1 MELLMISFKEFRQ
14 LREDGGAAMV
24 AGPTNV
30 TAGVA
35 GIGAGPAKF
44 AEPGVNRKKKN
55 NPIMSG
61 MFTRK
66 PPKI

>member
-1 MELLMISFKEFRQ
+1 MQ
-14 LREDGGAAMV
+14 EDGGAAMV

-44 AEPGVNRKKKN
+44 AEPGVNKKKN
-55 NPIMSG
+55 NPVMNG

-66 PPKI
+66 PPKM

>member
-1 MELLMISFKEFRQ
+1 MFSFKKFRQ
-14 LREDGGAAMV
+14 MQEDGGAAMV

-44 AEPGVNRKKKN
+44 AEPGVNKKKN
-55 NPIMSG
+55 NPVMNG

-66 PPKI
+66 PPKM